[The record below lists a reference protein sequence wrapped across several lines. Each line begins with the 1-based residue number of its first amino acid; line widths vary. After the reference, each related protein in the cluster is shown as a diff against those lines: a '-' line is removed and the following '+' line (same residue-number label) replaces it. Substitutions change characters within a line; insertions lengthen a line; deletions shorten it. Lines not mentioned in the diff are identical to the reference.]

1 MKSIFPSLESGWS
14 SDLLQSR
21 ECSRHKTMSLPKL
34 GHNRPVTFMLLE
46 SNHHTQMTHRKEW
59 STSWHPQLSFQPT
72 TSTSQFSSVQS
83 RSPVRLFVTPRT
95 AACQASLSITNSRS
109 LLKLM
114 SIESIKSNKDTPL
127 GCSHPVKPHG
137 SRMMPYIKRNLPTDL
152 SQPTDS

>member
-1 MKSIFPSLESGWS
+1 MSTLFKEGQAPEMKSIFPSLESGWS

-83 RSPVRLFVTPRT
+83 RSPVRLSDWTTIQSQVYYCLQT
-95 AACQASLSITNSRS
+95 
-109 LLKLM
+109 KKDG
-114 SIESIKSNKDTPL
+114 IKSQEFSLKKWWAP
-127 GCSHPVKPHG
+127 KPWWDRVP
-137 SRMMPYIKRNLPTDL
+137 S
-152 SQPTDS
+152 S